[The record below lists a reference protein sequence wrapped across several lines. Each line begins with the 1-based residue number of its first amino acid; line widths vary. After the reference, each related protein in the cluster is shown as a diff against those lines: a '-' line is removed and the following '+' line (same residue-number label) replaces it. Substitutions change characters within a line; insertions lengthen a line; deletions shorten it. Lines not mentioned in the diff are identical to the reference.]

1 MNKQDLIKE
10 VFDNGFTRTQAD
22 AERAVEFIF
31 GKIRDT
37 VTAGDK
43 VSLGGFGIFE
53 KKVRKGRV
61 GRNPRTG
68 ESVDIPALGV
78 AKFRPAKAFKDAIK

>member
-1 MNKQDLIKE
+1 MNKQDLIE
-10 VFDNGFTRTQAD
+10 SVFNEGSVRTKAD
-22 AERAVEFIF
+22 AERVVEHVFATIQKAV
-31 GKIRDT
+31 
-37 VTAGDK
+37 VSGDK

-68 ESVDIPALGV
+68 EAVNIPELGV
-78 AKFRPAKAFKDAIK
+78 VKFKPTKSFKDAAK